1 MNCGSVVGYSVTSD
15 EGIMARIELREDY
28 GADDLRLLA
37 RKASDAKQARRL
49 LALAGIRDGLSRRDA
64 ACVGLMDRQTLRDWV
79 HRFNEHGPEGLMNRK
94 STGRKPKLNAEQRTT
109 LKAIVTTGPDPANDG
124 VVRWRCADLVKLIK
138 ARFDVDYHVS
148 SVERLLHSLG
158 FSHVSARPRHPK
170 QDPETI
176 ETFKKTSRRYW
187 RRA

>member
-1 MNCGSVVGYSVTSD
+1 MSG
-15 EGIMARIELREDY
+15 IELREDY
-28 GADDLRLLA
+28 SAADLRRLA

-49 LALAGIRDGLSRRDA
+49 MALAGIRDGLSRTDA

-79 HRFNEHGPEGLMNRK
+79 HRFNEHGPEGLMDRK
-94 STGRKPKLNAEQRTT
+94 STGRKPKLSAEQRAR
-109 LKAIVTTGPDPANDG
+109 LKAIVTAGPDPANDG

-148 SVERLLHSLG
+148 SVEKLLHSLG

-176 ETFKKTSRRYW
+176 EAFKKTSRGCW
-187 RRA
+187 RKA

>member
-1 MNCGSVVGYSVTSD
+1 MCVINFDKLVRFWMKRMAVLLIVLLPLPAFAAGTWDHRMVKTLNDGSVLVEFTRQSTGEVRVVHFSRVIGNGLD
-15 EGIMARIELREDY
+15 
-28 GADDLRLLA
+28 
-37 RKASDAKQARRL
+37 Q
-49 LALAGIRDGLSRRDA
+49 LSRKKWNLEVA
-64 ACVGLMDRQTLRDWV
+64 WSV
-79 HRFNEHGPEGLMNRK
+79 
-94 STGRKPKLNAEQRTT
+94 LNSFDLGENSRE
-109 LKAIVTTGPDPANDG
+109 I
-124 VVRWRCADLVKLIK
+124 LVKLIK